1 MEFTC
6 WARLDRFVCRLQC
19 GVKLLNSSRLKIPMP
34 KRHTNTFTLKRVRIS
49 CVCLVVA
56 CVAIITQVKMFAH
69 FSGNDAETKV
79 DSLHKPAYKRI
90 TGSFRCIW
98 MYTGYILWMTAYHD
112 TVLTHTHTHAARCAF
127 ATVTVSTSHS
137 RKLGAPKSVPKK
149 TAHRTVLHNC
159 NHVKHAFRMTMRKQ
173 S

>member
-34 KRHTNTFTLKRVRIS
+34 KQHTNAFTLKRVRIS

-98 MYTGYILWMTAYHD
+98 MYTGYIFWMTAYHD
-112 TVLTHTHTHAARCAF
+112 TVLTHTRRSVCLCHCHCLNISLSKTRSPEKCAKEN
-127 ATVTVSTSHS
+127 S
-137 RKLGAPKSVPKK
+137 AP
-149 TAHRTVLHNC
+149 HRFT
-159 NHVKHAFRMTMRKQ
+159 
-173 S
+173 